1 MNLIYQLRNF
11 FDTILILIGTIEFIF
26 CLILFIILS
35 HILLIF
41 IRDRKFLLSFR
52 KFNDRDSVK
61 FEDFTQFPLINI
73 IVPAWK
79 EGEIFRGCINN
90 ILKLKYSNLKI
101 IINAGGN
108 EETTTIANSFK
119 KYEIVNVILQEQ
131 GGGKVKAINEGISH
145 VSDGLICLIDADV
158 YLKDI
163 DLLNMLYIIDVKN
176 ENVVASALKPHQ
188 SQIRKNIVR
197 YSFINRNTKLR
208 SHFSRYTL
216 KSISQCTL
224 LKLDVV
230 EKVGKF
236 VEKRLIGDGQSIGFD
251 IEEKNF
257 KIYQLNS
264 SGVQSFNY
272 PDNIRS
278 YFSQNVRWLQNSYYI
293 RVGANRSQFLR
304 FILLSLKSLFLFI
317 FPFLIFINKYF
328 VLLGIILLT
337 NIYLK
342 KIRKIIFFKKTT
354 DIKYYRKNRIIFY
367 IVILFYIYLDALIV
381 IYAFFEILF
390 KGNKKLKERKNIE

>member
-11 FDTILILIGTIEFIF
+11 FESILILIGTIEFIF

-108 EETTTIANSFK
+108 EETINIANSFK
-119 KYEIVNVILQEQ
+119 KYENVSVHLQKQ
-131 GGGKVKAINEGISH
+131 GGGKIKAINEGISH

-158 YLKDI
+158 YLKDL
-163 DLLNMLYIIDVKN
+163 DLLNMLYIIEAKN
-176 ENVVASALKPHQ
+176 ENVIASALKPHH
-188 SQIRKNIVR
+188 SQIRKNLVR

-208 SHFSRYTL
+208 SQFSRYTL

-224 LKLDVV
+224 LKLDVIK
-230 EKVGKF
+230 KVGKF
-236 VEKRLIGDGQSIGFD
+236 TEKRLIGDGQSIGFD
-251 IEEKNF
+251 IEEKKY

-272 PDNIRS
+272 PDNIKD
-278 YFSQNVRWLQNSYYI
+278 YFSQNVRWLQNSYFI
-293 RVGANRSQFLR
+293 RINAKKSQFLR
-304 FILLSLKSLFLFI
+304 FIFLSLKSILLLI
-317 FPFLIFINKYF
+317 FPFLLLININIIFIW
-328 VLLGIILLT
+328 ILLLIT
-337 NIYLK
+337 IYLK
-342 KIRKIIFFKKTT
+342 KIRKIIFFKETT
-354 DIKYYRKNRIIFY
+354 DKYYYGKNYIWFY
-367 IVILFYIYLDALIV
+367 LLIVFYIYLDALIV
-381 IYAFFEILF
+381 SYTFFETIF
-390 KGNKKLKERKNIE
+390 KGKKKFRERKNIE

>member
-1 MNLIYQLRNF
+1 MNLIYQFRN
-11 FDTILILIGTIEFIF
+11 IIESMLILIGTQIFIF
-26 CLILFIILS
+26 SAILFVVLY

-52 KFNDRDSVK
+52 RYNDRDSVK
-61 FEDFTQFPLINI
+61 FEDFNRFPLINI
-73 IVPAWK
+73 IIPAWK

-108 EETTTIANSFK
+108 EETINIANSFK
-119 KYEIVNVILQEQ
+119 KYENVVVLLQKQ

-145 VSDGLICLIDADV
+145 VSNGLICLIDADV
-158 YLKDI
+158 YLKDL
-163 DLLNMLYIIDVKN
+163 DLLNMLYVIEAKN
-176 ENVVASALKPHQ
+176 ENVVASVLKPHQ
-188 SQIRKNIVR
+188 SKVRKNIVR

-236 VEKRLIGDGQSIGFD
+236 TEKRLIGDGQSVGFD
-251 IEEKNF
+251 IEEENF

-272 PDNIRS
+272 PEKIRS

-293 RVGANRSQFLR
+293 RVSARRSQFLR
-304 FILLSLKSLFLFI
+304 FILLSLKSIFLFV
-317 FPFLIFINKYF
+317 FPFLLFISKYF
-328 VLLGIILLT
+328 VLLGILLLF
-337 NIYLK
+337 NIFLK
-342 KIRKIIFFKKTT
+342 KIRKIIFFKETT
-354 DIKYYRKNRIIFY
+354 DKKYFGKNPPYFY
-367 IVILFYIYLDALIV
+367 LMLLFYIYLDALIV
-381 IYAFFEILF
+381 IYAFFEIFF
-390 KGNKKLKERKNIE
+390 KGNKIFKIRKNIE